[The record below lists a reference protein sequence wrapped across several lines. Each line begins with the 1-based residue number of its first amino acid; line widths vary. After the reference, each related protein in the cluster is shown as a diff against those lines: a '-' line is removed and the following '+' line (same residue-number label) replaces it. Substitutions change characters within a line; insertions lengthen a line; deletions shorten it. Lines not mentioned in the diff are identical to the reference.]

1 MMFYSFWRPIEYWST
16 VALFCRLS
24 LVTLKHLVPNELP
37 MVYPWWYWPCGRDG
51 LAKKIVRTWEVT
63 VDTTRIPIWLYW
75 IFMVI
80 TIVFMGVSIIN
91 HNLTITGSVGSLQS
105 PARWVVPPV
114 LGICRSIEFTV
125 EPTLAQL
132 VGPHK
137 LHASD
142 EKIPISWCSTW
153 KCIHRAIARTQ
164 KTPPIWTHF
173 Y

>member
-1 MMFYSFWRPIEYWST
+1 MGSD
-16 VALFCRLS
+16 
-24 LVTLKHLVPNELP
+24 
-37 MVYPWWYWPCGRDG
+37 GRHNKDSN
-51 LAKKIVRTWEVT
+51 
-63 VDTTRIPIWLYW
+63 IWLYW
-75 IFMVI
+75 IFMVITIVFI

-91 HNLTITGSVGSLQS
+91 HNLTITGSGGSLQS

-153 KCIHRAIARTQ
+153 KCTYWGIAG
-164 KTPPIWTHF
+164 THHPSNMDSLLLENTAKIPKHDLM
-173 Y
+173 